1 MPVRRVAWIRTC
13 ALFCGLIVLPVWASG
28 AVDPGGDA
36 QQGVPSDR
44 PMHRRDRSTWDSVF
58 TVEQAAR
65 GEKIYGET
73 CARCHRATLG
83 GGDESPAL
91 TGSGFMSSWSGQT
104 LHELHE
110 RVRTTMPTDTPAVYS
125 RQQVTDVIA
134 YMLRFNG
141 FPPGTT
147 ELTHA
152 ADALK
157 TIRFLDSRP

>member
-1 MPVRRVAWIRTC
+1 MQNAKSVMWLRACVVFGA
-13 ALFCGLIVLPVWASG
+13 LIVFPALASG
-28 AVDPGGDA
+28 AVRIGLDSA
-36 QQGVPSDR
+36 HERQR
-44 PMHRRDRSTWDSVF
+44 PLGERSTWDSVY

-83 GGDESPAL
+83 GGDEAPAL
-91 TGSGFMSSWSGQT
+91 TGSGFMSSWSGQM
-104 LHELHE
+104 LQELHE

-141 FPPGTT
+141 FPPGAA

-152 ADALK
+152 DDALK
-157 TIRFLDSRP
+157 TIRFLDAKP

>member
-1 MPVRRVAWIRTC
+1 MATRKAWRRAC
-13 ALFCGLIVLPVWASG
+13 AVFGALIVVPALASG
-28 AVDPGGDA
+28 AV
-36 QQGVPSDR
+36 GVGKETSR
-44 PMHRRDRSTWDSVF
+44 GRHAAAGDRSTWDSVY

-65 GEKIYGET
+65 GEKTYGET

-83 GGDESPAL
+83 GGDEAPAL
-91 TGSGFMSSWSGQT
+91 TGSAFMSSWSGQT

-141 FPPGTT
+141 FPAGAT

-152 ADALK
+152 DDALK
-157 TIRFLDSRP
+157 TIRFLEAKP

>member
-1 MPVRRVAWIRTC
+1 MRAC
-13 ALFCGLIVLPVWASG
+13 AVFSALIVFPALASG
-28 AVDPGGDA
+28 AVGLERKDDRTAKA
-36 QQGVPSDR
+36 QRGE
-44 PMHRRDRSTWDSVF
+44 RSTWDSVY

-65 GEKIYGET
+65 GEKTYGET

-83 GGDESPAL
+83 GGDEAPAL
-91 TGSGFMSSWSGQT
+91 TGSAFMSSWSGQT

-141 FPPGTT
+141 FPAGAS

-152 ADALK
+152 NDALK
-157 TIRFLDSRP
+157 EIRFLEAKP

>member
-1 MPVRRVAWIRTC
+1 MRAC
-13 ALFCGLIVLPVWASG
+13 AVLSALIVLPALASG
-28 AVDPGGDA
+28 AAASNNVSRRQRA
-36 QQGVPSDR
+36 SS
-44 PMHRRDRSTWDSVF
+44 RDRSTWDSVY

-65 GEKIYGET
+65 GEAIYGET

-83 GGDESPAL
+83 GGDEAPAL

-141 FPPGTT
+141 FPPGGT

-152 ADALK
+152 NDALK
-157 TIRFLDSRP
+157 SIKFLDVKP